1 MKVCE
6 QTENCRR
13 STLLRSL
20 GSNELHVVDASPGT
34 PCCDVCSVVDR
45 TSCNRSRV
53 VDKLD
58 IFQPTT
64 LAPKPR
70 RHAVRSVTP
79 SLERRQRDRLR
90 LERDAIVDSEI
101 GYKMLGKYVVIP
113 DTCIDELCKRAKFI
127 KDRADV
133 SSVSGLRK
141 QFVDRLYSVIIDF
154 FQQLFCLWYFV
165 LC

>member
-13 STLLRSL
+13 TTLLRAL
-20 GSNELHVVDASPGT
+20 GSNELVDGSPGT
-34 PCCDVCSVVDR
+34 PCCDVCSVIVR
-45 TSCNRSRV
+45 TSCTRSRV

-58 IFQPTT
+58 IFRPAT

-70 RHAVRSVTP
+70 RRAVRSVTP
-79 SLERRQRDRLR
+79 TLEKRLRDRLQ

-127 KDRADV
+127 KDCADV
-133 SSVSGLRK
+133 SSVPGLRK
-141 QFVDRLYSVIIDF
+141 QFVNRLYYVIIDF
-154 FQQLFCLWYFV
+154 FQ
-165 LC
+165 